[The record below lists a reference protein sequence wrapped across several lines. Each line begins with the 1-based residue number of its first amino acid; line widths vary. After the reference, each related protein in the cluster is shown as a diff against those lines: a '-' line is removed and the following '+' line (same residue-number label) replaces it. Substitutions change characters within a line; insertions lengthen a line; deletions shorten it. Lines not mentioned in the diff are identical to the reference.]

1 MLLADDN
8 ITQGATRCFFDLCY
22 GDRLLCLDCLFGAC
36 LHVLYR
42 ELGRKL
48 IFNTEKTRPGSARK
62 KRNTQPFCYFEQ
74 LDRIFKND
82 SVQKLPE
89 GESLVRE
96 YKVIDASGEPA
107 LIFVTR
113 VENDSLKALE
123 HVKIFSP
130 DYATE
135 KGISTA
141 STFKDVSAQYTID
154 HIEPSFS
161 SAILFI
167 DELNATISL
176 DKKDLKIDEFDMRDI
191 REDQIPDLASIM
203 YITLWF
209 E

>member
-1 MLLADDN
+1 MLRTVLGLAV
-8 ITQGATRCFFDLCY
+8 FF
-22 GDRLLCLDCLFGAC
+22 LLIQCAEESM
-36 LHVLYR
+36 VIKKKQ
-42 ELGRKL
+42 LGE
-48 IFNTEKTRPGSARK
+48 ISNNTTIED
-62 KRNTQPFCYFEQ
+62 

-96 YKVIDASGEPA
+96 YKVFDASGKPA
-107 LIFVTR
+107 LTFVTR

-123 HVKIFSP
+123 HVKIYSP
-130 DYATE
+130 EYSTE

-141 STFKDVSAQYTID
+141 STFEEVRVQYSID
-154 HIEPSFS
+154 DIEPSFS

-176 DKKDLKIDEFDMRDI
+176 NKKDLNIDEFDMRDI
-191 REDQIPDLASIM
+191 REDQIPDLASIL

>member
-1 MLLADDN
+1 MFGCVETFFYLDPAIPFYKSKKIIEKEMLRIVLGLAV
-8 ITQGATRCFFDLCY
+8 F
-22 GDRLLCLDCLFGAC
+22 LLLVQCAEESTVIKKKQLGKISNSTSIEELD
-36 LHVLYR
+36 
-42 ELGRKL
+42 K
-48 IFNTEKTRPGSARK
+48 
-62 KRNTQPFCYFEQ
+62 
-74 LDRIFKND
+74 IFKND

-89 GESLVRE
+89 GEPLVRE
-96 YKVIDASGEPA
+96 YKVFDASGSPS

-123 HVKIFSP
+123 HVKIYSP
-130 DYATE
+130 AYATE

-141 STFKDVSAQYTID
+141 STFEDVRGQYSID
-154 HIEPSFS
+154 DIEPSFS

-176 DKKDLKIDEFDMRDI
+176 DKRDLNIDEFDMRDI
-191 REDQIPDLASIM
+191 SEDQIPDQSSIL

>member
-1 MLLADDN
+1 MLRKVL
-8 ITQGATRCFFDLCY
+8 GLVVFF
-22 GDRLLCLDCLFGAC
+22 LLVQCTEESTIIKKKQLGKISNGTTIEELD
-36 LHVLYR
+36 
-42 ELGRKL
+42 KM
-48 IFNTEKTRPGSARK
+48 
-62 KRNTQPFCYFEQ
+62 
-74 LDRIFKND
+74 FKND

-96 YKVIDASGEPA
+96 YKVFDASGNPS

-123 HVKIFSP
+123 HVKIYNPAYS
-130 DYATE
+130 TE

-141 STFKDVSAQYTID
+141 STFEDVRGQYSID
-154 HIEPSFS
+154 DIEPSFS

-167 DELNATISL
+167 DEINATISL
-176 DKKDLKIDEFDMRDI
+176 DKKDLNIDEFDMRDI
-191 REDQIPDLASIM
+191 REDQIPDQASIL

>member
-1 MLLADDN
+1 MLRLFIGLLGIFLLVQCAGENTMIKKKQLGD
-8 ITQGATRCFFDLCY
+8 ITHKTTIEE
-22 GDRLLCLDCLFGAC
+22 LD
-36 LHVLYR
+36 
-42 ELGRKL
+42 K
-48 IFNTEKTRPGSARK
+48 IFQK
-62 KRNTQPFCYFEQ
+62 
-74 LDRIFKND
+74 D

-96 YKVIDASGEPA
+96 YTVFDASGNPS
-107 LIFVTR
+107 LTFLTR
-113 VENDSLKALE
+113 VENDSIKELE
-123 HVKIFSP
+123 LVKIFSP
-130 DYATE
+130 TYSTE

-141 STFKDVSAQYTID
+141 STFKDIAGQYSID
-154 HIEPSFS
+154 DIEPSFS

-176 DKKDLKIDEFDMRDI
+176 DKKDLKIDEFDMREI

>member
-1 MLLADDN
+1 MLRTVLGLAV
-8 ITQGATRCFFDLCY
+8 IF
-22 GDRLLCLDCLFGAC
+22 LLFQCTEENTAIKKKQLGKISNSTSIEELD
-36 LHVLYR
+36 
-42 ELGRKL
+42 K
-48 IFNTEKTRPGSARK
+48 
-62 KRNTQPFCYFEQ
+62 
-74 LDRIFKND
+74 IFKND

-89 GESLVRE
+89 GEPLVRE
-96 YKVIDASGEPA
+96 YKVFDASGSPS

-123 HVKIFSP
+123 HVKIYSP
-130 DYATE
+130 TYATE

-141 STFKDVSAQYTID
+141 STFEDVRSQYSID
-154 HIEPSFS
+154 DIEPSFS

-176 DKKDLKIDEFDMRDI
+176 DKKDLNIDEFDMRDI
-191 REDQIPDLASIM
+191 SEDQIPDQSSIL

>member
-1 MLLADDN
+1 MNRIILGFVA
-8 ITQGATRCFFDLCY
+8 IFFLVQC
-22 GDRLLCLDCLFGAC
+22 A
-36 LHVLYR
+36 
-42 ELGRKL
+42 EENTL
-48 IFNTEKTRPGSARK
+48 IRK
-62 KRNTQPFCYFEQ
+62 KQLGEITNNTTIEQ
-74 LDRIFKND
+74 LDKIFKSD

-89 GESLVRE
+89 GEPLVRE
-96 YKVIDASGEPA
+96 YKVFDASGEPA

-130 DYATE
+130 TYSTE

-141 STFKDVSAQYTID
+141 STFKDVSAQYSID
-154 HIEPSFS
+154 EIEPSFS

-167 DELNATISL
+167 DEINATISL

>member
-1 MLLADDN
+1 MLRTVLGLVVLFLLAQCTEESTVIKKKQLGEISN
-8 ITQGATRCFFDLCY
+8 STTIEE
-22 GDRLLCLDCLFGAC
+22 LD
-36 LHVLYR
+36 
-42 ELGRKL
+42 E
-48 IFNTEKTRPGSARK
+48 
-62 KRNTQPFCYFEQ
+62 
-74 LDRIFKND
+74 IFKND

-96 YKVIDASGEPA
+96 YKVFDSSGNPG

-123 HVKIFSP
+123 HVKIYSP
-130 DYATE
+130 EYTTE
-135 KGISTA
+135 KGISTV
-141 STFKDVSAQYTID
+141 STFENVRGQYSID
-154 HIEPSFS
+154 DIEPSFS

-176 DKKDLKIDEFDMRDI
+176 DKKDLNIDEFDMREI
-191 REDQIPDLASIM
+191 REDQIPDRASIL